1 MELSIKKDIKYKFVF
16 LIYILTL
23 LYLLLFSKTLQRNE
37 ASLDYRY
44 NLEFL
49 KEIKRYMSWALQNNE
64 GAKEM
69 LVNVIGNIVL
79 FMPFGV
85 LFPKA
90 FKTNIKLWQ
99 IVIYGFLFSLI
110 VEGIQL
116 YTKKGSFDVDDL
128 FLNSIGVSI
137 GFLLYKLFFKQKNK
151 VVNKG

>member
-1 MELSIKKDIKYKFVF
+1 MELSIKKDIKFKFIF
-16 LIYILTL
+16 FGYILTL

-37 ASLDYRY
+37 ISLDYRY

-49 KEIKRYMSWALQNNE
+49 KEIKRYMSWALRNNE

-69 LVNVIGNIVL
+69 LVNLGGNIVL
-79 FMPFGV
+79 FLPFGM

-90 FKTNIKLWQ
+90 FKIHIKLWQ
-99 IVIYGFLFSLI
+99 IVVHGFLFSLI